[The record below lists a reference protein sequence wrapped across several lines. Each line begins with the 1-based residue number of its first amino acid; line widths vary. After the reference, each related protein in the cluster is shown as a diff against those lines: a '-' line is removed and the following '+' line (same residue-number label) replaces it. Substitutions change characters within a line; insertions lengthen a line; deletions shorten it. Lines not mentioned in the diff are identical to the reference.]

1 MSKTCRVDYG
11 WAGSGIKHLEVR
23 LINPEEQEQWDEL
36 MRRHHYMGFHSIVG
50 EALKYAAILEGR
62 WVGLIGWGTA
72 AFKSRHRDAWIGWEP
87 PQQWRRLKFLA
98 NNVRFLILP
107 GDRIPNLASKILGM
121 NLKRLSDDWRQAHGH
136 PIVMAETFV
145 DTSRFQ
151 GTCYKA
157 AGWLPLGETRGFRRN
172 GGKYYHHGNKKMHFI
187 RPLRKDAAC
196 LLKDPWL
203 NPKLFNEEGLMD
215 INTINIDD
223 SGGLIEYLRRIPE
236 PRMARGIRHNRISVL
251 AVAICAI
258 LSGAKTFAA
267 IGEWAARASQSML
280 RRFGCRWNRMEKIY
294 EAPSEPTIRRLLQQI
309 DAAAVDREL
318 GDWLLS
324 HLDNT
329 VEQAIAID
337 GKTLRGSKVQSGK
350 QTHLM
355 SAFLYHQ
362 GVVIA
367 QTQVDDKSNEITAVR
382 PMFEKMDIR
391 GMVVTADA
399 MHTQKDTATFLVKEK
414 KADYFFT
421 VKDNQATLKSDIE
434 ALHLEAFPPSA

>member
-1 MSKTCRVDYG
+1 MGLATLD
-11 WAGSGIKHLEVR
+11 VR
-23 LINPEEQEQWDEL
+23 PINPEEQEQWDEL
-36 MRRHHYMGFHSIVG
+36 MRTHHYLGFRAIVG

-72 AFKSRHRDAWIGWEP
+72 AFKIRPRDAWIGWEP

-107 GDRIPNLASKILGM
+107 GERIPNLASKILGM

-172 GGKYYHHGNKKMHFI
+172 GGKYYHHGNKKMIFI
-187 RPLRKDAAC
+187 RPLRKDSAR
-196 LLKDPWL
+196 LLKDPRL

-215 INTINIDD
+215 INTINLDD
-223 SGGLIEYLRRIPE
+223 RGGLIEHLRRIPE
-236 PRMARGIRHNRISVL
+236 PRMARGIRHNRVSIL

-267 IGEWAARASQSML
+267 IGEWAGRASQSML
-280 RRFGCRWNRMEKIY
+280 QRFGCRWNRIKKIY
-294 EAPSEPTIRRLLQQI
+294 DAPSEPTIRRLLQQI
-309 DAAAVDREL
+309 DAAAVDKEL
-318 GDWLLS
+318 GNWLLR

-329 VEQAIAID
+329 VQQAIAID
-337 GKTLRGSKVQSGK
+337 GKTLRGSKAKSGK

-355 SAFLYHQ
+355 SAFLHHQ

-382 PMFEKMDIR
+382 PLLEDIDIG

-399 MHTQKDTATFLVKEK
+399 MHTQRDTATFLVQQK

-421 VKDNQATLKSDIE
+421 VKDNQATLKCDIE
-434 ALHLEAFPPSA
+434 TLHLEASPPSA